1 MIQEPLPSTPPA
13 YDQLLD
19 ELKNIRRPGLAGLRG
34 TDRPALRAAAV
45 AGGFCEGPD
54 DAPAGIEA
62 LLKEAVRRLG
72 EKDLLGRAAAHT
84 FGLLPDRRGA
94 PAADRRKMAA
104 GVYGVTPE
112 RFRRH
117 QEPQVIQ
124 QLAEAVLTVLREP
137 PPAPARQTAPGG
149 PPPSGGAVG
158 AVGAVGAAGAGG
170 TGGAVGAGGQDTQ
183 GGAGGRGRQGGA
195 EGAGGVGGAGG
206 AAGQV
211 GQEPPLRVDSVPVDA
226 RSTVTVHVSPIELL
240 RDIEVL
246 VSSENVYLEMSKT
259 FRPTVSGAL
268 RLAAAVRDP
277 AGEIVDDVLTRELAA
292 WLRAHGRPGLPVR
305 PGTVV
310 PTSSGA
316 LAARG
321 VRRIYHAAVATPQ
334 DDTYEVRP
342 ESIARA
348 VSACFALARTERD
361 RYRPELSSICFPLL
375 GAGRGGLSP
384 AVSATWLR
392 WAIRDELARDARWRV
407 HLVVRT
413 RDIAEAVGAL

>member
-1 MIQEPLPSTPPA
+1 MSQEPFESNLPT
-13 YDQLLD
+13 YDQLLE
-19 ELKNIRRPGLAGLRG
+19 ELKSIRRPGLPDLRSI
-34 TDRPALRAAAV
+34 DRPALRAAAV
-45 AGGFCEGPD
+45 AGGFCDGSD

-72 EKDLLGRAAAHT
+72 ERDLLGQAAAHT

-94 PAADRRKMAA
+94 PAHDRRKTAA
-104 GVYGVTPE
+104 TVYGVTSE
-112 RFRRH
+112 RFRKH
-117 QEPQVIQ
+117 QEPQVLQ
-124 QLAEAVLTVLREP
+124 QLAEAVLTILREP
-137 PPAPARQTAPGG
+137 PT
-149 PPPSGGAVG
+149 PSGGQG
-158 AVGAVGAAGAGG
+158 STGRSPGPGAGARNPAEPGP
-170 TGGAVGAGGQDTQ
+170 AGQSTL
-183 GGAGGRGRQGGA
+183 ARGGRTGRT
-195 EGAGGVGGAGG
+195 VRI
-206 AAGQV
+206 
-211 GQEPPLRVDSVPVDA
+211 GQEPPLRVGSVPVDA
-226 RSTVTVHVSPIELL
+226 QSTFTLHVSPIELL

-277 AGEIVDDVLTRELAA
+277 AGEIVDDVLARELAA
-292 WLRAHGRPGLPVR
+292 WLRAHGRPGLPIR

-310 PTSSGA
+310 PTSPGA

-321 VRRIYHAAVATPQ
+321 VRRIYHAAVATPL

-348 VSACFALARTERD
+348 VGACFALARAERD
-361 RYRPELSSICFPLL
+361 RYEPALASICFPLL
-375 GAGRGGLSP
+375 GAGRGGLTP

-407 HLVVRT
+407 HLVVRS
-413 RDIAEAVGAL
+413 REIAEAVGAL

>member
-1 MIQEPLPSTPPA
+1 MSQEPLSSDLPT

-19 ELKNIRRPGLAGLRG
+19 ELKNIRRPGLADLRR

-94 PAADRRKMAA
+94 PAHDRRKTAA
-104 GVYGVTPE
+104 EVYGVTPD

-117 QEPQVIQ
+117 QESEVIQ

-137 PPAPARQTAPGG
+137 PPFPGGQTRLPARRSG
-149 PPPSGGAVG
+149 PAGDSGGS
-158 AVGAVGAAGAGG
+158 GG
-170 TGGAVGAGGQDTQ
+170 SGDQH
-183 GGAGGRGRQGGA
+183 
-195 EGAGGVGGAGG
+195 
-206 AAGQV
+206 

-226 RSTVTVHVSPIELL
+226 RSTVTLHVSPIELL
-240 RDIEVL
+240 RDIQVL

-259 FRPTVSGAL
+259 FRPTTVSGAL

-277 AGEIVDDVLTRELAA
+277 AGEIIDDVLARELAA

-310 PTSSGA
+310 PTSAGA

-321 VRRIYHAAVATPQ
+321 VRRIYHAAVAMPQ
-334 DDTYEVRP
+334 DDTYRVSP

-348 VSACFALARTERD
+348 VGACFALARAERD
-361 RYRPELSSICFPLL
+361 RYEPALSSICFPLL
-375 GAGRGGLSP
+375 GAGRGGLAP

-407 HLVVRT
+407 HLVVRS
-413 RDIAEAVGAL
+413 REIAEAVGAL

>member
-1 MIQEPLPSTPPA
+1 MSQESFESNLPT
-13 YDQLLD
+13 YDQLLE
-19 ELKNIRRPGLAGLRG
+19 ELKNIRRPGLPDLRSI
-34 TDRPALRAAAV
+34 DRPALRAAAV
-45 AGGFCEGPD
+45 AGGFCDGSD

-72 EKDLLGRAAAHT
+72 ERDLLGRAAAHT

-94 PAADRRKMAA
+94 PAHDRRKTAA
-104 GVYGVTPE
+104 AVYGVTPE
-112 RFRRH
+112 RFRKH

-124 QLAEAVLTVLREP
+124 QLAEAVLTILREP
-137 PPAPARQTAPGG
+137 PPPTGGQGSPEHGPGPGAGAQLPGG
-149 PPPSGGAVG
+149 PS
-158 AVGAVGAAGAGG
+158 
-170 TGGAVGAGGQDTQ
+170 
-183 GGAGGRGRQGGA
+183 
-195 EGAGGVGGAGG
+195 
-206 AAGQV
+206 AAGQSALARGGRTGRTIRT

-226 RSTVTVHVSPIELL
+226 RSTFTLHVSPIELL

-277 AGEIVDDVLTRELAA
+277 AGEIVDDVLARELAA
-292 WLRAHGRPGLPVR
+292 WLRAHGRPGLPIR

-310 PTSSGA
+310 PTSPGA

-321 VRRIYHAAVATPQ
+321 VRRIYHAAVATPL

-361 RYRPELSSICFPLL
+361 RYEPALSSICFPLL
-375 GAGRGGLSP
+375 GAGRGGLAP

-407 HLVVRT
+407 HLVVRS
-413 RDIAEAVGAL
+413 REIAEAVGAL

>member
-1 MIQEPLPSTPPA
+1 MSQEPLPSTPPT

-19 ELKNIRRPGLAGLRG
+19 ELKTIRRPGLAGLRG
-34 TDRPALRAAAV
+34 TDRPALRAVAV
-45 AGGFCEGPD
+45 AGGFCDGPD

-137 PPAPARQTAPGG
+137 PPAPARQTAPSG
-149 PPPSGGAVG
+149 PPPSGD
-158 AVGAVGAAGAGG
+158 AGD
-170 TGGAVGAGGQDTQ
+170 AGGQGGQ
-183 GGAGGRGRQGGA
+183 G
-195 EGAGGVGGAGG
+195 
-206 AAGQV
+206 

-348 VSACFALARTERD
+348 VSACFALARAERD

-413 RDIAEAVGAL
+413 REIAEAVGAL

>member
-1 MIQEPLPSTPPA
+1 MSQEPFESNLPT
-13 YDQLLD
+13 YDQLLE
-19 ELKNIRRPGLAGLRG
+19 ELKGIRRPGLPDLRSI
-34 TDRPALRAAAV
+34 DRPALRAAAV
-45 AGGFCEGPD
+45 AGGFCDGSD

-72 EKDLLGRAAAHT
+72 ERDLLGQAAAHT

-94 PAADRRKMAA
+94 PAHDRRKVAA
-104 GVYGVTPE
+104 AVYGVTPE
-112 RFRRH
+112 RFRKH
-117 QEPQVIQ
+117 QETQVIQ
-124 QLAEAVLTVLREP
+124 QLAEAVLTILREP
-137 PPAPARQTAPGG
+137 PALSGGQGSTGRRPGPGAGAQLPGG
-149 PPPSGGAVG
+149 PS
-158 AVGAVGAAGAGG
+158 
-170 TGGAVGAGGQDTQ
+170 
-183 GGAGGRGRQGGA
+183 
-195 EGAGGVGGAGG
+195 
-206 AAGQV
+206 AAGQSTLARSGRGPSV
-211 GQEPPLRVDSVPVDA
+211 SRIGQEPPLRVDSVPVDA
-226 RSTVTVHVSPIELL
+226 RSTLTLHVSPIELL

-277 AGEIVDDVLTRELAA
+277 AGEIVDDVLARELAA
-292 WLRAHGRPGLPVR
+292 WLRAHGRPGLPIR

-310 PTSSGA
+310 PTSPGA

-321 VRRIYHAAVATPQ
+321 VRRIYHAAVATPL

-348 VSACFALARTERD
+348 VGACFALARAERD
-361 RYRPELSSICFPLL
+361 RYEPALSSICFPLL
-375 GAGRGGLSP
+375 GAGRGGLTP

-407 HLVVRT
+407 HLVVRS
-413 RDIAEAVGAL
+413 REIAEAVGAL

>member
-1 MIQEPLPSTPPA
+1 MPT
-13 YDQLLD
+13 YDQLLE
-19 ELKNIRRPGLAGLRG
+19 ELKGIRRPGLPDLRSI
-34 TDRPALRAAAV
+34 DRPALRAAAV
-45 AGGFCEGPD
+45 AGGFCDGSD

-72 EKDLLGRAAAHT
+72 ERDLLGQAAAHT

-94 PAADRRKMAA
+94 PAHDRRKTAA
-104 GVYGVTPE
+104 AVYGVTSE
-112 RFRRH
+112 RFRKH

-137 PPAPARQTAPGG
+137 PPLSGGPGSTGRSPGPGAGAQLPGG
-149 PPPSGGAVG
+149 P
-158 AVGAVGAAGAGG
+158 
-170 TGGAVGAGGQDTQ
+170 
-183 GGAGGRGRQGGA
+183 
-195 EGAGGVGGAGG
+195 G
-206 AAGQV
+206 AAGQSTLARSGGSGRSGRS

-226 RSTVTVHVSPIELL
+226 QSTFTLHVSPIELL

-277 AGEIVDDVLTRELAA
+277 AGEIVDDVLARELAA
-292 WLRAHGRPGLPVR
+292 WLRAHGRPGLPIR

-310 PTSSGA
+310 PTSPGS

-321 VRRIYHAAVATPQ
+321 VRRIYHAAVATPL

-348 VSACFALARTERD
+348 VSACFTLARAERD
-361 RYRPELSSICFPLL
+361 RYEPALSSICFPLL
-375 GAGRGGLSP
+375 GAGRGGLAP

-392 WAIRDELARDARWRV
+392 WAIRDELVRDARWRV
-407 HLVVRT
+407 HLVVRS
-413 RDIAEAVGAL
+413 REIAEAVGAL

>member
-1 MIQEPLPSTPPA
+1 MSQESFASNSPT
-13 YDQLLD
+13 YDQLLE
-19 ELKNIRRPGLAGLRG
+19 ELKGIRRPGLPDLRR

-45 AGGFCEGPD
+45 AGGFCDGSD

-62 LLKEAVRRLG
+62 LLREAVRRLG
-72 EKDLLGRAAAHT
+72 ERDLLGQAAAHT

-94 PAADRRKMAA
+94 PAHDRRKMAA
-104 GVYGVTPE
+104 AVYGVTPE
-112 RFRRH
+112 RFRKQ

-124 QLAEAVLTVLREP
+124 QLAEAVLTILREP
-137 PPAPARQTAPGG
+137 PPLPGRPGSAGQSPG
-149 PPPSGGAVG
+149 PGAGPQPSGGPSATGQSTIARSGRVG
-158 AVGAVGAAGAGG
+158 
-170 TGGAVGAGGQDTQ
+170 
-183 GGAGGRGRQGGA
+183 R
-195 EGAGGVGGAGG
+195 
-206 AAGQV
+206 V

-226 RSTVTVHVSPIELL
+226 RSTFTLHVSPIELL

-246 VSSENVYLEMSKT
+246 VSSENIYLEMSKT

-277 AGEIVDDVLTRELAA
+277 AGEIVDDVLARELAG

-310 PTSSGA
+310 PTAPGA
-316 LAARG
+316 LTARG
-321 VRRIYHAAVATPQ
+321 VRRIYHAAVATPR

-348 VSACFALARTERD
+348 VSACFALARAERD
-361 RYRPELSSICFPLL
+361 RYEPALSSICFPLL
-375 GAGRGGLSP
+375 GAGRGGLAP

-392 WAIRDELARDARWRV
+392 WAIRDELARDSRWRV
-407 HLVVRT
+407 HLVVRS
-413 RDIAEAVGAL
+413 REIAEAVGAL

>member
-1 MIQEPLPSTPPA
+1 MSQEPMPSTPPA

-34 TDRPALRAAAV
+34 TDRPALRAVAV
-45 AGGFCEGPD
+45 AGGFCDGPD

-137 PPAPARQTAPGG
+137 PPGPARQTAPSG
-149 PPPSGGAVG
+149 PPPPDGVG
-158 AVGAVGAAGAGG
+158 GAAGQGVR
-170 TGGAVGAGGQDTQ
+170 GGA
-183 GGAGGRGRQGGA
+183 GGAGGRDRQGGT
-195 EGAGGVGGAGG
+195 GGVGGVGGAGG
-206 AAGQV
+206 VGGQG

-334 DDTYEVRP
+334 GDTYEVRP

-407 HLVVRT
+407 HLVVRS
-413 RDIAEAVGAL
+413 REIAEAVGAL

>member
-1 MIQEPLPSTPPA
+1 MSQEPFASNLPT
-13 YDQLLD
+13 YDQLLE
-19 ELKNIRRPGLAGLRG
+19 ELKSIRRPGLPDLRR
-34 TDRPALRAAAV
+34 TDRPTLRAAAAA
-45 AGGFCEGPD
+45 AGLCDGSD

-72 EKDLLGRAAAHT
+72 ERDLLGQAAAHT

-94 PAADRRKMAA
+94 PAHDRRKMAA
-104 GVYGVTPE
+104 AVYGVTSE
-112 RFRRH
+112 RFRKQ

-137 PPAPARQTAPGG
+137 PPFTGGGGSAGRSPGPDTGARSSGG
-149 PPPSGGAVG
+149 PNAAGPSTIAPSG
-158 AVGAVGAAGAGG
+158 
-170 TGGAVGAGGQDTQ
+170 
-183 GGAGGRGRQGGA
+183 RI
-195 EGAGGVGGAGG
+195 
-206 AAGQV
+206 
-211 GQEPPLRVDSVPVDA
+211 GQEPPLRVDAVPVDA
-226 RSTVTVHVSPIELL
+226 RSTFTLHVSPIELL

-277 AGEIVDDVLTRELAA
+277 AGEIVDDVLARELAA
-292 WLRAHGRPGLPVR
+292 WLRAHGRPGLPIR

-310 PTSSGA
+310 PTSPGA

-321 VRRIYHAAVATPQ
+321 VRRIYHAAVATPR

-348 VSACFALARTERD
+348 VSACFALARAERD
-361 RYRPELSSICFPLL
+361 RYEPALSSICFPLL
-375 GAGRGGLSP
+375 GAGRGGLAP

-392 WAIRDELARDARWRV
+392 WAIRDELARDSRWRV
-407 HLVVRT
+407 HLVVRN
-413 RDIAEAVGAL
+413 REIAEAVGAL

>member
-1 MIQEPLPSTPPA
+1 MSQEPLPPDLPT
-13 YDQLLD
+13 YDQLLN
-19 ELKNIRRPGLAGLRG
+19 ELKSIRRPGLADLRR

-45 AGGFCEGPD
+45 AGGFCDGPD

-72 EKDLLGRAAAHT
+72 ENGVLGRAAAHT
-84 FGLLPDRRGA
+84 FGLLPDRRGDA
-94 PAADRRKMAA
+94 AADRRKLAA
-104 GVYGVTPE
+104 AVYGVSTEGFRKRQE
-112 RFRRH
+112 RDVM
-117 QEPQVIQ
+117 E
-124 QLAEAVLTVLREP
+124 QLAEAVLTVLRERLGFSGGQP
-137 PPAPARQTAPGG
+137 TGGPLPSEGPYEHEQDGPRGQAGHGGQAGQGGPGG
-149 PPPSGGAVG
+149 P
-158 AVGAVGAAGAGG
+158 
-170 TGGAVGAGGQDTQ
+170 
-183 GGAGGRGRQGGA
+183 GGRRA
-195 EGAGGVGGAGG
+195 
-206 AAGQV
+206 

-226 RSTVTVHVSPIELL
+226 RSTFTVHVSPIELL

-277 AGEIVDDVLTRELAA
+277 AGEIVDDVLARELAA

-321 VRRIYHAAVATPQ
+321 VRRIYHAAVATPEE
-334 DDTYEVRP
+334 DTYQVRP
-342 ESIARA
+342 ETIARA
-348 VSACFALARTERD
+348 VGACFALARAERD
-361 RYRPELSSICFPLL
+361 RYRPALSSICFPLL
-375 GAGRGGLSP
+375 GAGRGGLAP

-407 HLVVRT
+407 HLVVRS
-413 RDIAEAVGAL
+413 REIAEAVGAL

>member
-1 MIQEPLPSTPPA
+1 MSQEPLPSHLPT
-13 YDQLLD
+13 YDQLLN
-19 ELKNIRRPGLAGLRG
+19 ELKNIRRPGLADLRR
-34 TDRPALRAAAV
+34 TDRPALRAAAL
-45 AGGFCEGPD
+45 AGGFCDGPD

-72 EKDLLGRAAAHT
+72 ENGVLGRAAAHT
-84 FGLLPDRRGA
+84 FGLLPDRRGD
-94 PAADRRKMAA
+94 PASDRRKLAA
-104 GVYGVTPE
+104 AVYGVSTEGFRKRQE
-112 RFRRH
+112 R
-117 QEPQVIQ
+117 EVME
-124 QLAEAVLTVLREP
+124 QLAEAVLTVLRERLGLP
-137 PPAPARQTAPGG
+137 GGQPPAG
-149 PPPSGGAVG
+149 PPPSEGPGGLSG
-158 AVGAVGAAGAGG
+158 PGG
-170 TGGAVGAGGQDTQ
+170 PGGLSGQSGPGGQ
-183 GGAGGRGRQGGA
+183 GGPRGPVRQGG
-195 EGAGGVGGAGG
+195 GA
-206 AAGQV
+206 
-211 GQEPPLRVDSVPVDA
+211 GQEPPLRVDGVPVDA
-226 RSTVTVHVSPIELL
+226 RSTLTVHVSPIELL

-277 AGEIVDDVLTRELAA
+277 AGEIVEDVLARELAA

-310 PTSSGA
+310 PTSPGA

-321 VRRIYHAAVATPQ
+321 VRRIYHAAVAMPEE
-334 DDTYEVRP
+334 DTYHVRP

-348 VSACFALARTERD
+348 VGACFALARAERD
-361 RYRPELSSICFPLL
+361 RYQPALSSICFPLL

-392 WAIRDELARDARWRV
+392 WAIRDELARDAHWRV

-413 RDIAEAVGAL
+413 REIAEAVGAL

>member
-1 MIQEPLPSTPPA
+1 MSQEPLPPDLPT
-13 YDQLLD
+13 YDQLLN
-19 ELKNIRRPGLAGLRG
+19 ELKNVRRPGIADLRR

-45 AGGFCEGPD
+45 AGGFCDGPD

-72 EKDLLGRAAAHT
+72 ENGVLGRAAAHT
-84 FGLLPDRRGA
+84 FGLLPDRRGD
-94 PAADRRKMAA
+94 PAADRRKLAA
-104 GVYGVTPE
+104 AVYGVSTE
-112 RFRRH
+112 GFRKR
-117 QEPQVIQ
+117 QEPEVME
-124 QLAEAVLTVLREP
+124 QLAEAVLTVLRERLLSSGGQP
-137 PPAPARQTAPGG
+137 PGG
-149 PPPSGGAVG
+149 PPPSEEPHE
-158 AVGAVGAAGAGG
+158 
-170 TGGAVGAGGQDTQ
+170 Q
-183 GGAGGRGRQGGA
+183 GGPKGQAGQGGRA
-195 EGAGGVGGAGG
+195 
-206 AAGQV
+206 

-226 RSTVTVHVSPIELL
+226 RSTFTVHVSPIELL

-277 AGEIVDDVLTRELAA
+277 AGEIVDDVLARELAA

-321 VRRIYHAAVATPQ
+321 VRRIYHAAVATPEE
-334 DDTYEVRP
+334 DTYRVRP

-348 VSACFALARTERD
+348 VGACFALARAERD
-361 RYRPELSSICFPLL
+361 RYQPALSSICFPLL
-375 GAGRGGLSP
+375 GAGRGGLAP
-384 AVSATWLR
+384 TVSATWLR

-407 HLVVRT
+407 HLVVRS
-413 RDIAEAVGAL
+413 REIAEAVGAL

>member
-1 MIQEPLPSTPPA
+1 MSQETWPSDLPT
-13 YDQLLD
+13 YDQLLN
-19 ELKNIRRPGLAGLRG
+19 ELKDIRRPGLADLRR

-45 AGGFCEGPD
+45 AGGFCDGPD

-62 LLKEAVRRLG
+62 LLKDAVRRLG
-72 EKDLLGRAAAHT
+72 ENGVLGRAAAHT
-84 FGLLPDRRGA
+84 FGLLPDRRGD
-94 PAADRRKMAA
+94 PASDRRKLAA
-104 GVYGVTPE
+104 AVYGVSTEGFRKRQE
-112 RFRRH
+112 R
-117 QEPQVIQ
+117 EVME
-124 QLAEAVLTVLREP
+124 QLAEAVLTVLRERLVFSGAQP
-137 PPAPARQTAPGG
+137 PGG
-149 PPPSGGAVG
+149 LGELM
-158 AVGAVGAAGAGG
+158 AGPGVTDG
-170 TGGAVGAGGQDTQ
+170 P
-183 GGAGGRGRQGGA
+183 GGR
-195 EGAGGVGGAGG
+195 
-206 AAGQV
+206 AGQ
-211 GQEPPLRVDSVPVDA
+211 GPPLRVDGVPVVDA
-226 RSTVTVHVSPIELL
+226 RSTFTVHVSPIELL

-277 AGEIVDDVLTRELAA
+277 AGEIVDDVLARELAA

-321 VRRIYHAAVATPQ
+321 VRRIYHAAVATPEE
-334 DDTYEVRP
+334 DTYHVRP

-348 VSACFALARTERD
+348 VSACFALARAERD
-361 RYRPELSSICFPLL
+361 RYQPALSSICFPLL
-375 GAGRGGLSP
+375 GAGRGGLPP

-407 HLVVRT
+407 HLVVRS
-413 RDIAEAVGAL
+413 REIAEAVGAL

>member
-1 MIQEPLPSTPPA
+1 MSQEPFESNLPT
-13 YDQLLD
+13 YDQLLE
-19 ELKNIRRPGLAGLRG
+19 ELKGIRRPGLPDLRNI
-34 TDRPALRAAAV
+34 DRPALRAAAV
-45 AGGFCEGPD
+45 AGGFCDGSD

-72 EKDLLGRAAAHT
+72 ERDLLGRAAAHT

-94 PAADRRKMAA
+94 PAHDRRKTAA
-104 GVYGVTPE
+104 AVYGVTSE
-112 RFRRH
+112 RFRKH
-117 QEPQVIQ
+117 QEPQVVQ
-124 QLAEAVLTVLREP
+124 QLAEAVLTILRES
-137 PPAPARQTAPGG
+137 PALSGGQGSTGRSPGPGAGAQRPGG
-149 PPPSGGAVG
+149 PS
-158 AVGAVGAAGAGG
+158 
-170 TGGAVGAGGQDTQ
+170 
-183 GGAGGRGRQGGA
+183 
-195 EGAGGVGGAGG
+195 
-206 AAGQV
+206 AAGQSTLARGGQSSRSGRS

-226 RSTVTVHVSPIELL
+226 QSTFTLHVSPIELL

-277 AGEIVDDVLTRELAA
+277 AGEIVDDVLARELAA

-310 PTSSGA
+310 PTSPGT

-321 VRRIYHAAVATPQ
+321 VRRIYHAAVATPL

-348 VSACFALARTERD
+348 VSACFALARAERD
-361 RYRPELSSICFPLL
+361 RYEPALSSICFPLL
-375 GAGRGGLSP
+375 GAGRGGLAP

-407 HLVVRT
+407 HLVVRS
-413 RDIAEAVGAL
+413 REIAEAVGAL

>member
-1 MIQEPLPSTPPA
+1 MSQESFESNLPT
-13 YDQLLD
+13 YDQLLE
-19 ELKNIRRPGLAGLRG
+19 ELKGIRRPGLPDLRSI
-34 TDRPALRAAAV
+34 DRPALRAAAV
-45 AGGFCEGPD
+45 AGGFCDGSD

-72 EKDLLGRAAAHT
+72 ERDLLGQAAAHT

-94 PAADRRKMAA
+94 PAHDRRKTAA
-104 GVYGVTPE
+104 AVYGVTSE
-112 RFRRH
+112 RFRKH
-117 QEPQVIQ
+117 QEPQVVQ
-124 QLAEAVLTVLREP
+124 QLAEAVLTILREP
-137 PPAPARQTAPGG
+137 PPLSGGQGSTARSPGPGAGAQLPGG
-149 PPPSGGAVG
+149 P
-158 AVGAVGAAGAGG
+158 
-170 TGGAVGAGGQDTQ
+170 
-183 GGAGGRGRQGGA
+183 
-195 EGAGGVGGAGG
+195 G
-206 AAGQV
+206 AAGQSTLARSGRSGRS

-226 RSTVTVHVSPIELL
+226 QSTFTLHVSPIELL

-277 AGEIVDDVLTRELAA
+277 AGEIVDDVLARELAA

-310 PTSSGA
+310 PTSPGS
-316 LAARG
+316 LATRG
-321 VRRIYHAAVATPQ
+321 VRRIYHAAVATPL

-348 VSACFALARTERD
+348 VSACFTLARAERD
-361 RYRPELSSICFPLL
+361 RYEPALSSICFPLL
-375 GAGRGGLSP
+375 GAGRGGLAP

-392 WAIRDELARDARWRV
+392 WAIRDELVRDARWRV
-407 HLVVRT
+407 HLVVRS
-413 RDIAEAVGAL
+413 REIAEAVGAL

>member
-1 MIQEPLPSTPPA
+1 MSQEPFESNLPT
-13 YDQLLD
+13 YDQLLE
-19 ELKNIRRPGLAGLRG
+19 ELKGIRRPGLPDLRRI
-34 TDRPALRAAAV
+34 DRPALRAAAV
-45 AGGFCEGPD
+45 AGGFCNGSD

-72 EKDLLGRAAAHT
+72 ERDLLGRSAAHT

-94 PAADRRKMAA
+94 PAHDRRKTAA
-104 GVYGVTPE
+104 AVYGVTPE
-112 RFRRH
+112 RFRKH

-124 QLAEAVLTVLREP
+124 QLAEAVLTILREP
-137 PPAPARQTAPGG
+137 PRSPGAPGSTGGSPG
-149 PPPSGGAVG
+149 PGAGAQVPGGA
-158 AVGAVGAAGAGG
+158 
-170 TGGAVGAGGQDTQ
+170 
-183 GGAGGRGRQGGA
+183 
-195 EGAGGVGGAGG
+195 G
-206 AAGQV
+206 AAGQGTLARSGRTEQIDRSGRIGWSGRAERTERAGRTERT
-211 GQEPPLRVDSVPVDA
+211 GQVSQDPPLRVDSVPVDA
-226 RSTVTVHVSPIELL
+226 RSTFTLHVSPIELL

-277 AGEIVDDVLTRELAA
+277 AGEIVDDVLARELAA
-292 WLRAHGRPGLPVR
+292 WLRAHGRPGLPIR

-310 PTSSGA
+310 PTSPGA

-321 VRRIYHAAVATPQ
+321 VRRIYHAAVATPL

-348 VSACFALARTERD
+348 VSACFALARAERD
-361 RYRPELSSICFPLL
+361 RYEPALSSICFPLL
-375 GAGRGGLSP
+375 GAGRGGLAP

-407 HLVVRT
+407 HLVVRS
-413 RDIAEAVGAL
+413 RELAEAVGAL

>member
-1 MIQEPLPSTPPA
+1 MSQEPFESNLPT
-13 YDQLLD
+13 YDQLLE
-19 ELKNIRRPGLAGLRG
+19 ELKGIRRPGLPDLRG
-34 TDRPALRAAAV
+34 IDRPALRAAAV
-45 AGGFCEGPD
+45 AGGFCDGSD

-72 EKDLLGRAAAHT
+72 ERDLLGQAAAHT

-94 PAADRRKMAA
+94 PAHDRRKTAA
-104 GVYGVTPE
+104 AVYGVTPE
-112 RFRRH
+112 RFRKH
-117 QEPQVIQ
+117 QEPQVVQ
-124 QLAEAVLTVLREP
+124 QLAEAVLTILREP
-137 PPAPARQTAPGG
+137 PALSGGPGSTGRSPGPGPGARLPGG
-149 PPPSGGAVG
+149 PS
-158 AVGAVGAAGAGG
+158 
-170 TGGAVGAGGQDTQ
+170 
-183 GGAGGRGRQGGA
+183 
-195 EGAGGVGGAGG
+195 
-206 AAGQV
+206 AAGQGTLEGSGRSGRSDRTGRI

-226 RSTVTVHVSPIELL
+226 QSTFTVHVSPIELL

-277 AGEIVDDVLTRELAA
+277 AGEIVDDVLARELAA
-292 WLRAHGRPGLPVR
+292 WLRAHGRPGLPIR

-310 PTSSGA
+310 PTSPGA

-321 VRRIYHAAVATPQ
+321 VRRIYHAAVATPL

-348 VSACFALARTERD
+348 VSACFALARAERD
-361 RYRPELSSICFPLL
+361 RYEPALSSICFPLL
-375 GAGRGGLSP
+375 GAGRGGLAP

-407 HLVVRT
+407 HLVVRG
-413 RDIAEAVGAL
+413 REIAEAVGAL

>member
-1 MIQEPLPSTPPA
+1 MSQEPFASNSPT
-13 YDQLLD
+13 YDQLLE
-19 ELKNIRRPGLAGLRG
+19 ELKGIRRPGLPDLRR

-45 AGGFCEGPD
+45 AGGFCDGSD

-62 LLKEAVRRLG
+62 LLREAVRRLG
-72 EKDLLGRAAAHT
+72 ERDLLGQAAAHT

-94 PAADRRKMAA
+94 PAHDRRKMAA
-104 GVYGVTPE
+104 AVYGVTPE
-112 RFRRH
+112 RFRKQ

-124 QLAEAVLTVLREP
+124 QLAEAVLTILREP
-137 PPAPARQTAPGG
+137 PPFAGKPGSAGQSPG
-149 PPPSGGAVG
+149 PGTGPQPSGGPG
-158 AVGAVGAAGAGG
+158 A
-170 TGGAVGAGGQDTQ
+170 TGQSTIARSVRT
-183 GGAGGRGRQGGA
+183 
-195 EGAGGVGGAGG
+195 
-206 AAGQV
+206 

-226 RSTVTVHVSPIELL
+226 RSTFTLHVSPIELL

-277 AGEIVDDVLTRELAA
+277 AGEIVDDVLARELAG
-292 WLRAHGRPGLPVR
+292 WLRAHGRPGLPIR

-310 PTSSGA
+310 PTAPGA

-321 VRRIYHAAVATPQ
+321 VRRIYHAAVATPR

-348 VSACFALARTERD
+348 VSACFTLARAERD
-361 RYRPELSSICFPLL
+361 RYEPALSSICFPLL
-375 GAGRGGLSP
+375 GAGRGGLAP

-407 HLVVRT
+407 HLVVRS
-413 RDIAEAVGAL
+413 REIAEAVGAL

>member
-1 MIQEPLPSTPPA
+1 MPT
-13 YDQLLD
+13 YDQLLE
-19 ELKNIRRPGLAGLRG
+19 ELKSIRRPGLPDLRSI
-34 TDRPALRAAAV
+34 DRPALRAAAV
-45 AGGFCEGPD
+45 AGGFCDGSD

-72 EKDLLGRAAAHT
+72 ERDLLGQAAAHT

-94 PAADRRKMAA
+94 PAHDRRKTAA
-104 GVYGVTPE
+104 AVYGVTSE
-112 RFRRH
+112 RFRKH
-117 QEPQVIQ
+117 QEPQVVQ
-124 QLAEAVLTVLREP
+124 QLAEAVLTILREP
-137 PPAPARQTAPGG
+137 PPLSGG
-149 PPPSGGAVG
+149 PGPTGRSPGPG
-158 AVGAVGAAGAGG
+158 AGA
-170 TGGAVGAGGQDTQ
+170 
-183 GGAGGRGRQGGA
+183 RLPA
-195 EGAGGVGGAGG
+195 EPS
-206 AAGQV
+206 AAGQSTLARGGRV
-211 GQEPPLRVDSVPVDA
+211 SRIGQEPPLRVDSVPVDA
-226 RSTVTVHVSPIELL
+226 QSTFTLHVSPIELL

-277 AGEIVDDVLTRELAA
+277 AGEIVDDVLARELAA
-292 WLRAHGRPGLPVR
+292 WLRAHGRPGLPIR

-310 PTSSGA
+310 PTSPGA

-321 VRRIYHAAVATPQ
+321 VRRIYHAAVATPL

-348 VSACFALARTERD
+348 VSACFALARAERD
-361 RYRPELSSICFPLL
+361 RYEPALSSICFPLL
-375 GAGRGGLSP
+375 GAGRGGLAP

-407 HLVVRT
+407 HLVVRS
-413 RDIAEAVGAL
+413 REIAEAVGAL

>member
-1 MIQEPLPSTPPA
+1 MTMSQESFASNSPT
-13 YDQLLD
+13 YDQLLE
-19 ELKNIRRPGLAGLRG
+19 ELKGIRRPGLPDLRR

-45 AGGFCEGPD
+45 AGGFCDGSD

-62 LLKEAVRRLG
+62 LLREAVRRLG
-72 EKDLLGRAAAHT
+72 ERDLLGQAAAHT

-94 PAADRRKMAA
+94 PAHDRRKMAA
-104 GVYGVTPE
+104 AVYGVTPE
-112 RFRRH
+112 RFRKQ

-124 QLAEAVLTVLREP
+124 QLAEAVLTILREP
-137 PPAPARQTAPGG
+137 PPLAGRPGSAGQSPG
-149 PPPSGGAVG
+149 PGAGPQPSGGPSA
-158 AVGAVGAAGAGG
+158 
-170 TGGAVGAGGQDTQ
+170 TGQSTIARS
-183 GGAGGRGRQGGA
+183 GR
-195 EGAGGVGGAGG
+195 
-206 AAGQV
+206 V

-226 RSTVTVHVSPIELL
+226 RSTFTLHVSPIELL

-277 AGEIVDDVLTRELAA
+277 AGEIVDDVLARELAG

-310 PTSSGA
+310 PTAPGA
-316 LAARG
+316 LTARG
-321 VRRIYHAAVATPQ
+321 VRRIYHAAVATPR

-348 VSACFALARTERD
+348 VSACFALARAERD
-361 RYRPELSSICFPLL
+361 RYEPALSSICFPLL
-375 GAGRGGLSP
+375 GAGRGGLAP

-392 WAIRDELARDARWRV
+392 WAIRDELARDSRWRV
-407 HLVVRT
+407 HLVVRS
-413 RDIAEAVGAL
+413 REIAEAVGAL

>member
-1 MIQEPLPSTPPA
+1 MSQEPFESNLPT
-13 YDQLLD
+13 YDQLLE
-19 ELKNIRRPGLAGLRG
+19 ELKGIRRPGLPDLRSI
-34 TDRPALRAAAV
+34 DRPALRAAAV
-45 AGGFCEGPD
+45 AGGFCDGSD

-72 EKDLLGRAAAHT
+72 ERDLLGRAAAHT

-94 PAADRRKMAA
+94 PAHDRRKTAA
-104 GVYGVTPE
+104 AVYGVTSE
-112 RFRRH
+112 RFRKH
-117 QEPQVIQ
+117 QEPQVVQ
-124 QLAEAVLTVLREP
+124 QLAEAVLTILREP
-137 PPAPARQTAPGG
+137 PALSGGQGPTGRSPGPGAAARTTAEPNAAGQSALAPGG
-149 PPPSGGAVG
+149 R
-158 AVGAVGAAGAGG
+158 
-170 TGGAVGAGGQDTQ
+170 TGRTA
-183 GGAGGRGRQGGA
+183 RI
-195 EGAGGVGGAGG
+195 
-206 AAGQV
+206 

-226 RSTVTVHVSPIELL
+226 RSTVTLHVSPIELL

-277 AGEIVDDVLTRELAA
+277 AGEIVDDVLARELAA
-292 WLRAHGRPGLPVR
+292 WLRAHGRPGLPIR

-310 PTSSGA
+310 PTPPGA

-321 VRRIYHAAVATPQ
+321 VRRIYHAAVATPL

-348 VSACFALARTERD
+348 VSACFALARAERD
-361 RYRPELSSICFPLL
+361 RYEPALSSICFPLL
-375 GAGRGGLSP
+375 GAGRGGLAP

-407 HLVVRT
+407 HLVVRS
-413 RDIAEAVGAL
+413 REIAEAVGAL

>member
-1 MIQEPLPSTPPA
+1 MSQEPFESNLPT
-13 YDQLLD
+13 YDQLLE
-19 ELKNIRRPGLAGLRG
+19 ELKSIRRPGLPDLRSI
-34 TDRPALRAAAV
+34 DRPALRAAAV
-45 AGGFCEGPD
+45 AGGFCDGSD

-72 EKDLLGRAAAHT
+72 ERDLLGQAAAHT

-94 PAADRRKMAA
+94 PAHDRRKTAA
-104 GVYGVTPE
+104 AVYGVTSE
-112 RFRRH
+112 RFRKH
-117 QEPQVIQ
+117 QEPQVVQ
-124 QLAEAVLTVLREP
+124 QLAEAVLTILREP
-137 PPAPARQTAPGG
+137 PPLSGG
-149 PPPSGGAVG
+149 PGPTGRSPGPG
-158 AVGAVGAAGAGG
+158 AGA
-170 TGGAVGAGGQDTQ
+170 
-183 GGAGGRGRQGGA
+183 RLPA
-195 EGAGGVGGAGG
+195 EPS
-206 AAGQV
+206 AAGQSTLARGGRV
-211 GQEPPLRVDSVPVDA
+211 SRIGQEPPLRVDSVPVDA
-226 RSTVTVHVSPIELL
+226 QSTFTLHVSPIELL

-277 AGEIVDDVLTRELAA
+277 AGEIVDDVLARELAA
-292 WLRAHGRPGLPVR
+292 WLRAHGRPGLPIR

-310 PTSSGA
+310 PTSPGA

-321 VRRIYHAAVATPQ
+321 VRRIYHAAVATPL

-348 VSACFALARTERD
+348 VSACFALARAERD
-361 RYRPELSSICFPLL
+361 RYEPALSSICFPLL
-375 GAGRGGLSP
+375 GAGRGGLAP

-407 HLVVRT
+407 HLVVRS
-413 RDIAEAVGAL
+413 REIAEAVGAL

>member
-1 MIQEPLPSTPPA
+1 MSQEPFESNLPT
-13 YDQLLD
+13 YDQLLE
-19 ELKNIRRPGLAGLRG
+19 ELKSIRRPGLPDLRNI
-34 TDRPALRAAAV
+34 DRPALRAAAV
-45 AGGFCEGPD
+45 AGGFCDGSD

-72 EKDLLGRAAAHT
+72 ERDLLGRAAAHT

-94 PAADRRKMAA
+94 PAHDRRKTAA
-104 GVYGVTPE
+104 AVYGVTSE
-112 RFRRH
+112 RFRKH
-117 QEPQVIQ
+117 QEPQVLQ
-124 QLAEAVLTVLREP
+124 QLAEAVLTILREP
-137 PPAPARQTAPGG
+137 PALSGGQSPMGLGPGPGAGAQRPGG
-149 PPPSGGAVG
+149 PS
-158 AVGAVGAAGAGG
+158 
-170 TGGAVGAGGQDTQ
+170 
-183 GGAGGRGRQGGA
+183 
-195 EGAGGVGGAGG
+195 
-206 AAGQV
+206 AAGQSTLAR
-211 GQEPPLRVDSVPVDA
+211 GGRSGPEPPLRVDSVPVDA
-226 RSTVTVHVSPIELL
+226 QSTFTLHVSPIELL

-277 AGEIVDDVLTRELAA
+277 AGEIVDDVLARELAA
-292 WLRAHGRPGLPVR
+292 WLRTHGRPGLPIR

-310 PTSSGA
+310 PTSPGA

-321 VRRIYHAAVATPQ
+321 VRRIFHAAVATPL

-348 VSACFALARTERD
+348 VSACFALARAERD
-361 RYRPELSSICFPLL
+361 RYEPALSSICFPLL
-375 GAGRGGLSP
+375 GAGRGGLAP

-407 HLVVRT
+407 HLVVRS
-413 RDIAEAVGAL
+413 REIAEAVGAL

>member
-1 MIQEPLPSTPPA
+1 MSQEPFSATLPT

-19 ELKNIRRPGLAGLRG
+19 ELKNIRRPGLPDLRR

-45 AGGFCEGPD
+45 ASGFCGGPD

-62 LLKEAVRRLG
+62 LLRAAVRRLG
-72 EKDLLGRAAAHT
+72 ERDLLGRAAAHT

-94 PAADRRKMAA
+94 PAHDRRKLAA
-104 GVYGVTPE
+104 AVYGVTPE
-112 RFRRH
+112 RFRKQ

-137 PPAPARQTAPGG
+137 PSLAEDQGPAVRN
-149 PPPSGGAVG
+149 
-158 AVGAVGAAGAGG
+158 AGADA
-170 TGGAVGAGGQDTQ
+170 TTQ
-183 GGAGGRGRQGGA
+183 HPTTHSASAHSTSARSGRI
-195 EGAGGVGGAGG
+195 
-206 AAGQV
+206 

-226 RSTVTVHVSPIELL
+226 RSTVTLHVSPIELL

-277 AGEIVDDVLTRELAA
+277 AGEIVDDVLARELAG

-310 PTSSGA
+310 PTSPGA
-316 LAARG
+316 LTARG
-321 VRRIYHAAVATPQ
+321 VRRIYHAAVATPR

-361 RYRPELSSICFPLL
+361 RYEPALSSICFPLL
-375 GAGRGGLSP
+375 GAGRGGLAP

-392 WAIRDELARDARWRV
+392 WAVRDELARDSRWRV
-407 HLVVRT
+407 HLVVRD
-413 RDIAEAVGAL
+413 REIAEAVGAL

>member
-1 MIQEPLPSTPPA
+1 MSQEPFESNLPT
-13 YDQLLD
+13 YDQLLE
-19 ELKNIRRPGLAGLRG
+19 ELKGIRRPGLPDLRSI
-34 TDRPALRAAAV
+34 DRPALRAAAV
-45 AGGFCEGPD
+45 AGGFCDGSD

-72 EKDLLGRAAAHT
+72 ERDLLGQAAAHT

-94 PAADRRKMAA
+94 PAHDRRKTAA
-104 GVYGVTPE
+104 AVYGVTSE
-112 RFRRH
+112 RFRKH
-117 QEPQVIQ
+117 QEPQVVQ
-124 QLAEAVLTVLREP
+124 QLAEAVLTILREP
-137 PPAPARQTAPGG
+137 PPLSGGQGSTGRNPGPGAGARLPGG
-149 PPPSGGAVG
+149 P
-158 AVGAVGAAGAGG
+158 
-170 TGGAVGAGGQDTQ
+170 
-183 GGAGGRGRQGGA
+183 
-195 EGAGGVGGAGG
+195 G
-206 AAGQV
+206 AAGQSTLARGGRSGRS

-226 RSTVTVHVSPIELL
+226 RSTFTLHVSPIELL

-277 AGEIVDDVLTRELAA
+277 AGEIVDDVLARELAA
-292 WLRAHGRPGLPVR
+292 WLRAHGRPGLPIR

-310 PTSSGA
+310 PTSPGA

-321 VRRIYHAAVATPQ
+321 VRRIYHAAVATPL

-348 VSACFALARTERD
+348 VSACFALARAERD
-361 RYRPELSSICFPLL
+361 RYEPALSSICFPLL
-375 GAGRGGLSP
+375 GAGRGGLAP

-407 HLVVRT
+407 HLVVRS
-413 RDIAEAVGAL
+413 REIAEAVGAL